1 MEGREGAATGGTPV
15 DWDRLRRQLEQI
27 LQAEFRLKQVGKADW
42 TRWGEERDLPAMAS
56 REREGELLFPIRIAG
71 DRVEVLAA
79 SPPLMT
85 ETERRLVEVMLETV
99 RKSLPKRK
107 NGGDTLKAELREW
120 IESQIAAGE
129 PVDRDPPAH
138 LTAYPVLYQERVPF
152 LIVGGHAH
160 EEPFAGDEL
169 QKLIGSFFDSEVLLV
184 PLDEREW
191 LVLAGRSLLDP
202 DDEAGAE
209 ESVEER
215 LSSLCEGLHSV
226 LLNEGEGE
234 FHVTVHYPIV
244 PAQSLPMTVI
254 RMREAVAVGRSSRI
268 NQYVHL
274 PWELYL
280 DQLLS
285 PLSRADKI
293 RFIEQVFKR
302 KEPMLDDET
311 ILTLETFFELNCN
324 VSETAKRLYIHRNT
338 LLYRLDKFRQES
350 GLDVRN
356 FNQAVH
362 VKIALQLYKVTKR
375 H

>member
-1 MEGREGAATGGTPV
+1 M
-15 DWDRLRRQLEQI
+15 DWERLKRQLEQI
-27 LQAEFRLKQVGKADW
+27 LQTEIRQVHVGKAEW
-42 TRWGEERDLPAMAS
+42 ARLGEAGNLPVTAS
-56 REREGELLFPIRIAG
+56 REREGEILFPVRVDG
-71 DRVEVLAA
+71 DRVEAA
-79 SPPLMT
+79 AVSAAQLT
-85 ETERRLVEVMLETV
+85 DTERGLVEVALETL
-99 RKSLPKRK
+99 RLSDPAPKRK
-107 NGGDTLKAELREW
+107 NGQDALPDIVREW
-120 IESQIAAGE
+120 VEGQIAAGE
-129 PVDRDPPAH
+129 LDDRDPPAQ
-138 LTAYPVLYQERVPF
+138 LSAYPVLYQERVPF
-152 LIVGGHAH
+152 LIVGVYDH
-160 EEPFAGDEL
+160 EGDGGVQEL
-169 QKLIGSFFDSEVLLV
+169 QKLLETFFDSEILLV
-184 PLDEREW
+184 PLEGKEW
-191 LVLAGRSLLDP
+191 LALAGKSLVEA
-202 DDEAGAE
+202 DDEADADE
-209 ESVEER
+209 TMEER
-215 LSSLCEGLHSV
+215 LASLCEGLHSV

-234 FHVTVHYPIV
+234 CHVTVHYPVV
-244 PAQSLPMTVI
+244 PAQSLPIAVA
-254 RMREAVAVGRSSRI
+254 RMREAVSVGRSQRV

-311 ILTLETFFELNCN
+311 IQTLETFFELDCN
-324 VSETAKRLYIHRNT
+324 VSETAKRLFIHRNT